1 MKFVDDI
8 SKTGIKIMEI
18 LDEAEKNQIHNKY
31 DAFNLENSSRVLL
44 EMNSKKELKAQEK
57 EAREI
62 QLINMIQQVVV
73 NTAYLPEMVGLI
85 RKNNEVNEEMLELFQ
100 EMTSI
105 LKAQSKEEA
114 EKIVLNVI
122 EKAKNTNDAL
132 DAMTSLLNYGKIL
145 INLVFTDS

>member
-1 MKFVDDI
+1 LKFVDDI